1 MDIKVKKRNGRLE
14 DFTVE
19 KINASAQRACEGIE
33 DVSASE
39 IVLDAQL
46 QLFDKITTREIDQA
60 LILSAREKIEKEPNY
75 SYAAAGLLLNTLYK
89 EVFKESADS
98 DAFKLQYRKSFIQNT
113 KKLVK
118 EGRLNDRLF
127 EFDLVKLSEA
137 ISIRRDRNLKYLGIQ
152 ILYDRYFIRLDNKVM
167 EAPQS
172 FYMRVAMGL
181 ALNEE
186 DKNEKAIEF
195 YNLISQQL
203 YTSSTPTLFNSG
215 TTHSQLSSCYL
226 NTFDDSIDGIF
237 DGAWQEAR
245 KSKFAG
251 GLGLD
256 VTPFRSTGSH
266 INGTNGISSG
276 LVPWL
281 KIYNDLLIAVN
292 QGGKRPGAG
301 CAYLEPWHLDFEDFL
316 NLRRNTG
323 DDRLRCHDMNTA
335 SWVPDE
341 FMRRVQNE
349 DTWYFFDPR
358 DTEDE
363 NGKTLHDLFG
373 EEFDNRYDELCKAA
387 DAGSIKNYRI
397 IPAKELWKKMLK
409 VLFETSHPW
418 NTFKDPCNIRYTNQH
433 EGTVKSSNL
442 CTEITLHTKPSKYK
456 EGEKIEIGETAV
468 CNLGSINLL
477 NHLKEKTT
485 HGKTSYVFD
494 YEKLKTSIHTAIR
507 MLDNVIDINFYPTKE
522 SSNSNL
528 KNRPI
533 GLGVMGVHDVLH
545 IMDINIDS
553 DEAVKWNNSFFE
565 FFSKES
571 ILASSRLAK
580 ERGSY
585 ETYEGSLW
593 SQDILPIDSY
603 NNLMAYRNKTYQYNN
618 QVKERRFPA
627 KGKGESLD
635 DWKSVREH
643 ISEFGMRNSNVMA
656 IAPTATIGYINGVE
670 QSIEPNFS
678 VLFVYENKS
687 GNFYITNPHFVND
700 MKDAGLW
707 NSEMAALVKSC
718 DGDLSL
724 LNGSVPEHIKGKYKT
739 AFDRDMIKL
748 IECNAVRQKW
758 FDQSIS
764 FNLYNKGT
772 SLKYLNDI
780 YMKSWED
787 GLKTTYYLRNRAA
800 SKIEKSTPSSS
811 TEKNTETPEAPAC
824 SIEAMKNGEIC
835 ESCQ

>member
-1 MDIKVKKRNGRLE
+1 MQIKIKKRNGRLE
-14 DFTVE
+14 NFEVD
-19 KINASAQRACEGIE
+19 KINASSQRACEGIQ

-46 QLFDKITTREIDQA
+46 QLFDKITTKEIDTA

-75 SYAAAGLLLNTLYK
+75 SFAAARLLLNNLYK
-89 EVFKESADS
+89 EVFKEGVDS
-98 DAFKLQYRKSFIQNT
+98 DTFKLQYRKSFIQNI
-113 KKLVK
+113 KKLAK
-118 EGRLNDRLF
+118 LDRLDKRLLD
-127 EFDLVKLSEA
+127 FDLIKLSEA
-137 ISIRRDRNLKYLGIQ
+137 LKIRRDLKFKYLGVQ
-152 ILYDRYFIRLDNKVM
+152 ILSDRYFLKVDEKCM

-172 FYMRVAMGL
+172 FWMRVAMGL
-181 ALNEE
+181 AINEKN
-186 DKNEKAIEF
+186 KNEKAIEF
-195 YNLISQQL
+195 YNLMSRML
-203 YTSSTPTLFNSG
+203 YTPSTPTLFNSG

-266 INGTNGISSG
+266 IIGTNGISSG
-276 LVPWL
+276 LIPWL

-301 CAYLEPWHLDFEDFL
+301 CAYLEPWHLDFEEFL
-316 NLRRNTG
+316 NLRKNTG

-335 SWVPDE
+335 TWIPDE

-349 DTWYFFDPR
+349 DIWYFFDPK
-358 DTEDE
+358 DS
-363 NGKTLHDLFG
+363 NLHDCFG
-373 EEFDNRYDELCKAA
+373 KEFDKKYNQLCDKAEE
-387 DAGSIKNYRI
+387 GLIKNYRTT
-397 IPAKELWKKMLK
+397 PAKDLWKKMLK

-433 EGTVKSSNL
+433 EGVVHSSNL
-442 CTEITLHTKPSKYK
+442 CTEITLHTKASKYQS
-456 EGEKIEIGETAV
+456 GEKTEIGETAV
-468 CNLGSINLL
+468 CNLGSINLV
-477 NHLKEKTT
+477 NHIDDGDLDYNLLK
-485 HGKTSYVFD
+485 S
-494 YEKLKTSIHTAIR
+494 SIHTAVR

-522 SSNSNL
+522 AENSNL

-533 GLGVMGVHDVLH
+533 GLGMMGIHDVLH
-545 IMDINIDS
+545 IKNIKIDS
-553 DEAVKWNNSFFE
+553 DESVSFNDKLFE
-565 FFSKES
+565 FYSMNAIHASS
-571 ILASSRLAK
+571 ILAA

-593 SQDILPIDSY
+593 HGGTFPIDSY
-603 NNLMAYRNKTYQYNN
+603 NNLMVY
-618 QVKERRFPA
+618 
-627 KGKGESLD
+627 KGKQEVPKESITGKPLTGKGQTLE
-635 DWKSVREH
+635 DWSKVRIH
-643 ISEFGMRNSNVMA
+643 VNEFGMRNSNVMA

-687 GNFYITNPHFVND
+687 GNFYITNPHFVKD
-700 MKDAGLW
+700 MKDRNLW
-707 NSEMAALVKSC
+707 NSEISNFIKSI
-718 DGDLSL
+718 DGDLSMA
-724 LNGSVPEHIKGKYKT
+724 NGNVPEDLKEKYKT
-739 AFDRDMIKL
+739 AFDRDMFKL
-748 IECNAVRQKW
+748 IDCTAVRQKW
-758 FDQSIS
+758 IDQSIS
-764 FNLYNKGT
+764 FNLYNSGT

-780 YMKSWED
+780 YMACWEK

-800 SKIEKSTPSSS
+800 SKVEKSTS
-811 TEKNTETPEAPAC
+811 ENNTEAKTC
-824 SIEAMKNGEIC
+824 SIEAMKNGESC

>member
-1 MDIKVKKRNGRLE
+1 MEIKVKKRNGRLE
-14 DFTVE
+14 NFNVD
-19 KINASAQRACEGIE
+19 KINASAQRACEDIE

-46 QLFDKITTREIDQA
+46 QLFDKITTKEIDQA

-75 SYAAAGLLLNTLYK
+75 SFAASGLLLNNLYK
-89 EVFKESADS
+89 EVFKEGVDS
-98 DAFKLQYRKSFIQNT
+98 DAFKLQYRKSFIQNI
-113 KKLVK
+113 KKLV
-118 EGRLNDRLF
+118 NADRLDSRLLD
-127 EFDLVKLSEA
+127 FDLSKLSEA
-137 ISIRRDRNLKYLGIQ
+137 LKIRRDKNLKYLGAQ
-152 ILYDRYFIRLDNKVM
+152 ILYDRYFIRLNDKVM

-181 ALNEE
+181 ALNEDNKE
-186 DKNEKAIEF
+186 DRAIQF
-195 YNLISQQL
+195 YDLISSQL
-203 YTSSTPTLFNSG
+203 YTPSTPTLFNSG

-245 KSKFAG
+245 KSKYAG

-266 INGTNGISSG
+266 IHGTNGISSG

-281 KIYNDLLIAVN
+281 KIYNDLLVAVN

-323 DDRLRCHDMNTA
+323 DERLRCHDMNTA
-335 SWVPDE
+335 SWIPDE

-349 DTWYFFDPR
+349 DVWYFFDPK
-358 DTEDE
+358 DAD
-363 NGKTLHDLFG
+363 LHDRFG
-373 EEFDNRYDELCKAA
+373 YDFDKRYNELCDQAEE
-387 DAGSIKNYRI
+387 GLISNYRVTT
-397 IPAKELWKKMLK
+397 AKDLWKKMLK

-433 EGTVKSSNL
+433 EGAVRSSNL
-442 CTEITLHTKPSKYK
+442 CTEITLHTKPSEYHK
-456 EGEKIEIGETAV
+456 GEKTKIGETAV
-468 CNLGSINLL
+468 CNLGSINVL
-477 NHLKEKTT
+477 NHLLED
-485 HGKTSYVFD
+485 GEIDFD
-494 YEKLKTSIHTAIR
+494 KLKNSIHIAVR

-522 SSNSNL
+522 ASNSNL
-528 KNRPI
+528 KNRPV
-533 GLGVMGVHDVLH
+533 GLGVMGIHDVLH
-545 IMDINIDS
+545 TKNISIDS
-553 DEAVKWNNSFFE
+553 DEAVEWNNYFFE
-565 FFSKES
+565 FYSREA
-571 ILASSRLAK
+571 ILASSNLAK

-585 ETYEGSLW
+585 ENYQGSLW
-593 SQDILPIDSY
+593 SQNIFPIDSW
-603 NNLMAYRNKTYQYNN
+603 NNLQSYRNKESKYKT
-618 QVKERRFPA
+618 
-627 KGKGESLD
+627 GDGESLRSWD
-635 DWKSVREH
+635 EVRISVKEN
-643 ISEFGMRNSNVMA
+643 GMRNSNVMA

-687 GNFYITNPHFVND
+687 GNFYITNQHFVKD
-700 MKDAGLW
+700 MKNAGLW
-707 NSEMAALVKSC
+707 NAEMSNMIKSA

-724 LNGSVPEHIKGKYKT
+724 LNGSIPQEIKDKYKT
-739 AFDRDMIKL
+739 AFDRDMFKL
-748 IECNAVRQKW
+748 IECNAARQKW
-758 FDQSIS
+758 IDQAVS
-764 FNLYNKGT
+764 FNLYNKST

-780 YMKSWED
+780 YISCWEK

-800 SKIEKSTPSSS
+800 SKIEKSTSTKDSEPS
-811 TEKNTETPEAPAC
+811 AC
-824 SIEAMKNGEIC
+824 SIEAMKNGDVC

>member
-1 MDIKVKKRNGRLE
+1 MDIKVKKRNGRLQ
-14 DFTVE
+14 DFKVG
-19 KINASAQRACEGIE
+19 KINANADRACEGIG
-33 DVSASE
+33 DVSPSE

-46 QLFDKITTREIDQA
+46 QLYDKITTKEIDQA

-75 SYAAAGLLLNTLYK
+75 SLAAAQLLLNTLYK
-89 EVFKESADS
+89 EVFKEGVDS
-98 DAFKLQYRKSFIQNT
+98 DTFKLQYRKSFINNI

-118 EGRLNDRLF
+118 DGRLDKRLL
-127 EFDLVKLSEA
+127 EFDLPKLSEA
-137 ISIRRDRNLKYLGIQ
+137 IRIRRDRKLKYLGVQ
-152 ILYDRYFIRLDNKVM
+152 TLHDRYFIRVDGKIH

-172 FYMRVAMGL
+172 FWMRVAMGL
-181 ALNEE
+181 AINEE
-186 DKNEKAIEF
+186 DKNGKAIEF
-195 YNLISQQL
+195 YNLMSKLL
-203 YTSSTPTLFNSG
+203 YTPSTPTLFNSG
-215 TTHSQLSSCYL
+215 TCHSQLSSCYL

-281 KIYNDLLIAVN
+281 KIFNDLLIAVN

-301 CAYLEPWHLDFEDFL
+301 CAYLEPWHLDYEEFL

-323 DDRLRCHDMNTA
+323 DDRLRCHDLNTA

-341 FMRRVQNE
+341 FMRRVQSE
-349 DTWYFFDPR
+349 DDWYFFDPKDAQLHDCFGKEFDER
-358 DTEDE
+358 YNNLIDLAE
-363 NGKTLHDLFG
+363 NGHI
-373 EEFDNRYDELCKAA
+373 DNWRKM
-387 DAGSIKNYRI
+387 
-397 IPAKELWKKMLK
+397 PAKDLWKKMLK

-433 EGTVKSSNL
+433 EGTVNSSNL

-456 EGEKIEIGETAV
+456 SGEKTKVGETAV
-468 CNLGSINLL
+468 CNLGSINLV
-477 NHLKEKTT
+477 NHLE
-485 HGKTSYVFD
+485 GDEIDF
-494 YEKLKTSIHTAIR
+494 EKLTKSIHTAVR
-507 MLDNVIDINFYPTKE
+507 MLDNVIDINFYPTRE
-522 SSNSNL
+522 ASNSNL
-528 KNRPI
+528 RNRPV
-533 GLGVMGVHDVLH
+533 GLGVMGLHDILH
-545 IMDINIDS
+545 IKDIPIDS
-553 DEAVKWNNSFFE
+553 DEAIKFNNYLFE
-565 FFSKES
+565 FYSSQAIF
-571 ILASSRLAK
+571 ASSLLAK

-585 ETYEGSLW
+585 ENYEGSLW
-593 SQDILPIDSY
+593 HGGTFPIDSY
-603 NNLMAYRNKTYQYNN
+603 NNLMVY
-618 QVKERRFPA
+618 
-627 KGKGESLD
+627 KGKQKVPEESITGKPLTGYGQ
-635 DWKSVREH
+635 SLREEWAKIRIH
-643 ISEFGMRNSNVMA
+643 VNKFGMRNSNVMA

-687 GNFYITNPHFVND
+687 GNFYITNPYFVND
-700 MKDAGLW
+700 MKARGLW
-707 NSEMAALVKSC
+707 NSEMAKLVKDC

-724 LNGSVPEHIKGKYKT
+724 INGAVPEDIKEKYKT
-739 AFDRDMIKL
+739 AFDRDMLKL
-748 IECNAVRQKW
+748 IKCNAERQKW
-758 FDQSIS
+758 IDQAIS

-780 YMKSWED
+780 YMSCWEN

-800 SKIEKSTPSSS
+800 SKVEKSTSDSSS
-811 TEKNTETPEAPAC
+811 EASAC
-824 SIEAMKNGEIC
+824 SIEAMKNGDSC